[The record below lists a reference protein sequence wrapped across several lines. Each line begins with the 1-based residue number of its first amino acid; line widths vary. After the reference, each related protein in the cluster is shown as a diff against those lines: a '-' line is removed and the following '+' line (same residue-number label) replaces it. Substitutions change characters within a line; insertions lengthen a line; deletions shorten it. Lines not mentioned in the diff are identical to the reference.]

1 ADAFLV
7 KGGAEGK
14 VGKFTF
20 DQIRKAADESGYFA
34 SSFTRGD
41 IKRNIKQLFGRYSW
55 FDPRR
60 WMAELVNLSAHSEDI
75 GRYGALIANI
85 RSGKPMG
92 EALKG
97 AKQSMFDYNLINSPV
112 DKALQ
117 GIFGFYTF
125 SRRNLP
131 QQIKTLL
138 SDPKQYAIL
147 TKALDRISNRESVS
161 QEDMDLLSQF
171 DKESFKIFGE
181 AVDGVREFKT
191 LGFFP
196 VEEAYQTLSSIKQGD
211 VRRLIGSRMNP
222 LVGDFLDWFYGKDS
236 FTGKEF
242 GNALPAKY
250 TPLIPKSLQ
259 KALGLTVRPQAQY
272 RAGEKVGTEDVLYG
286 DPDTI
291 FMIRNVPIGSRFIN
305 DMATLVENIK

>member
-1 ADAFLV
+1 PVWDAVANTYGKDLNAVKAGLTIINPSFHGRNILGFPFLAMSTAGMKAGLNPMNYADAFLV

-147 TKALDRISNRESVS
+147 
-161 QEDMDLLSQF
+161 
-171 DKESFKIFGE
+171 KIG
-181 AVDGVREFKT
+181 R
-191 LGFFP
+191 
-196 VEEAYQTLSSIKQGD
+196 
-211 VRRLIGSRMNP
+211 
-222 LVGDFLDWFYGKDS
+222 
-236 FTGKEF
+236 
-242 GNALPAKY
+242 
-250 TPLIPKSLQ
+250 
-259 KALGLTVRPQAQY
+259 
-272 RAGEKVGTEDVLYG
+272 
-286 DPDTI
+286 
-291 FMIRNVPIGSRFIN
+291 
-305 DMATLVENIK
+305 